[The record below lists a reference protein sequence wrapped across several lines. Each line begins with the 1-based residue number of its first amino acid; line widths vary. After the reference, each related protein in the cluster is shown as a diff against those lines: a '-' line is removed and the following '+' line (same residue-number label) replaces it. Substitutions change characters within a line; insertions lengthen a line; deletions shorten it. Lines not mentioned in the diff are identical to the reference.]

1 MKRFHVL
8 ALTVAA
14 AAGAAVLTLA
24 PTSVSP
30 ASAQER
36 AGRYVLQPTEG
47 GVLRMD
53 TDSGAMSL
61 CARKADQWA
70 CEAIGD
76 SARNDRV
83 EIDRLKGENAELRA
97 TVKHL
102 EDMLGMGP
110 DKDGPKKAEGPSLGL
125 PTEKQIDGAIDYIE
139 RMYKKLQD
147 KLKKLESAKPEK
159 GTPL

>member
-1 MKRFHVL
+1 MKTKLIHLSCFLTALL
-8 ALTVAA
+8 AVIGWLAGGST
-14 AAGAAVLTLA
+14 AGAETVIGTF
-24 PTSVSP
+24 
-30 ASAQER
+30 
-36 AGRYVLQPTEG
+36 RYADFDPQDGTT
-47 GVLRMD
+47 VLRPIQF
-53 TDSGAMSL
+53 
-61 CARKADQWA
+61 C
-70 CEAIGD
+70 
-76 SARNDRV
+76 RV
-83 EIDRLKGENAELRA
+83 DIDRLKAENAELRA

-110 DKDGPKKAEGPSLGL
+110 DKDAGPRKAEGPGLNL